1 MLVEQYL
8 SGFPPSPRATFRLLG
23 KLDLAF
29 ASLLEGRHIE
39 TGESLPGFETGKGVS
54 ATEKVRMKS
63 IVDQTR
69 VCVVE
74 VISNYEGEIEEDA
87 VEDETEDETDLD
99 DDFGGN
105 IDEDDDYEMGIAK
118 VYDKTISELGRTIGG
133 TPIGIITED

>member
-8 SGFPPSPRATFRLLG
+8 SGFAPSPRATFRLLG

-29 ASLLEGRHIE
+29 ASLLQGRHIE
-39 TGESLPGFETGKGVS
+39 TGESLPGFETGKGVNG
-54 ATEKVRMKS
+54 TEKVRMKS

-74 VISNYEGEIEEDA
+74 VIGNYEGEIEEDV
-87 VEDETEDETDLD
+87 VEDETEDEVEADNDLGEGID
-99 DDFGGN
+99 D
-105 IDEDDDYEMGIAK
+105 EDDYEMGIAK
-118 VYDKTISELGRTIGG
+118 IYDRTISELGRTIGG